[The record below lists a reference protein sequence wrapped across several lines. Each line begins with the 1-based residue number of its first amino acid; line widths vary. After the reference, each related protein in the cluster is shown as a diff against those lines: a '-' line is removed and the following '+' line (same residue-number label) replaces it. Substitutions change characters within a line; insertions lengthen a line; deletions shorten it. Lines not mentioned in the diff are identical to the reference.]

1 MYLRS
6 VAFGKSDMRTN
17 RSRDMRLV
25 GKTPFPRWWASE
37 KMVTYISAYGT
48 IALETCVDL
57 LSADFKM
64 SLLDSFVTT
73 YIA

>member
-1 MYLRS
+1 
-6 VAFGKSDMRTN
+6 
-17 RSRDMRLV
+17 MRLV

-37 KMVTYISAYGT
+37 TMVTYISAYGT

-73 YIA
+73 YIT